1 MILDIIA
8 FVIKIIYNEL
18 LKNYDIMSIN
28 KLNNFNNNIKRAQK
42 NNYSVISVRIII
54 FEYKNASSIP

>member
-28 KLNNFNNNIKRAQK
+28 KLNNFNNNIKRA
-42 NNYSVISVRIII
+42 
-54 FEYKNASSIP
+54 